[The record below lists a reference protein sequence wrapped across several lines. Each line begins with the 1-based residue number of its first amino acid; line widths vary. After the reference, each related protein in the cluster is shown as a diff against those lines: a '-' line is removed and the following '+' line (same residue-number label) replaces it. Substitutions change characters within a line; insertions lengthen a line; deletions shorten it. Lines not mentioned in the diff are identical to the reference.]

1 MLAWLAWGQVPEQTR
16 MWRAAFNAGHLPL
29 FGILALVAEAQLR
42 RSRPRDT
49 CVQHALWALAATTV
63 LGVAAEAL
71 QTLVPNRSASL
82 IDVARNIA
90 GSLAFLVAAAAWR
103 ARREWRPAVRA
114 SALAFAAILL
124 IAGAADL
131 VRAVAV
137 HVALQQSLPFV
148 ARLDGAWWERDVVD
162 PGANVLE
169 PSGATGMARLIL
181 NPAEYSGVALDEPW
195 PDWRAYAALELQVR
209 VPSAAPMQVSLRI
222 NDAEHDNSYRDRFNT
237 VIDLQP
243 GVNSVRVS
251 LEDVR
256 HAPAGRPMD
265 LAHIRTVILFVHD
278 LDHQR
283 ALEIGPIRLVP

>member
-1 MLAWLAWGQVPEQTR
+1 

-29 FGILALVAEAQLR
+29 FGIVALVAEAQLR

-49 CVQHALWALAATTV
+49 CLQHALWALAATTV
-63 LGVAAEAL
+63 LGVAAETL
-71 QTLVPNRSASL
+71 QTLVPNRNASL
-82 IDVARNIA
+82 VDVARNIA

-103 ARREWRPAVRA
+103 GRREWRPAVRA

-124 IAGAADL
+124 IVGAAEL
-131 VRAVAV
+131 ARAVAV
-137 HVALQQSLPFV
+137 HVAMRQSLPVV
-148 ARLDGAWWERDVVD
+148 ARLDGAWWEHEVVD
-162 PGANVLE
+162 PCANVLE
-169 PSGATGMARLIL
+169 PSGATGMARLTL
-181 NPAEYSGVALDEPW
+181 NPAAYSGLALDEPW
-195 PDWRAYAALELQVR
+195 PDWRAYAALELQIR
-209 VPSAAPMQVSLRI
+209 IPSVAPLQVSLRI

-243 GVNSVRVS
+243 GMNSVRIS

-256 HAPAGRPMD
+256 RAPARRPMD
-265 LAHIRTVILFVHD
+265 LAHIRAVMLFVHD

>member
-1 MLAWLAWGQVPEQTR
+1 

-29 FGILALVAEAQLR
+29 FGIVALVAEAQLR

-49 CVQHALWALAATTV
+49 CLQHALWALAATTV
-63 LGVAAEAL
+63 LGVTAETL
-71 QTLVPNRSASL
+71 QTLVPNRNASL
-82 IDVARNIA
+82 VDVARNIA

-103 ARREWRPAVRA
+103 GRREWRPAVRA

-124 IAGAADL
+124 IVGAAEL
-131 VRAVAV
+131 ARAVAV
-137 HVALQQSLPFV
+137 HVAMRQSLPVV
-148 ARLDGAWWERDVVD
+148 ARLDGAWWEHEVVD

-169 PSGATGMARLIL
+169 PSGATGMARLTL
-181 NPAEYSGVALDEPW
+181 NPAAYSGLALDEPW
-195 PDWRAYAALELQVR
+195 PDWRAYAALELQIR
-209 VPSAAPMQVSLRI
+209 IPSVAPLQVSLRI

-243 GVNSVRVS
+243 GMNSVRIS

-256 HAPAGRPMD
+256 RAPARRPMD
-265 LAHIRTVILFVHD
+265 LAHIRAVMLFVHD